1 MASRINYATI
11 IAKYNKV
18 NKGNVRLTQSTLFL
32 SKPISAT
39 TTVYN
44 FDVLESQTQTL
55 QGDEIRLNLNDEYI
69 ITSMGFYLQASILDS
84 LGTNTGA
91 KILLP
96 YAPFE
101 QDSVNASK
109 INNFWNGAFQ
119 ISVNNIV
126 YLDKYDVLKSKY
138 IPRTQFANFNAVTGT
153 PSTQPNIQFSKDG
166 LYGAEPL
173 LTLSGAKKNALTL
186 TLPTAI
192 QPATF
197 RVVDNQGTTYTV
209 SVDRVVARFEGLNA
223 QNGASFQ
230 S

>member
-32 SKPISAT
+32 TKPISPT

-69 ITSMGFYLQASILDS
+69 ITAMGFYLQASVLDDR
-84 LGTNTGA
+84 GQATGV
-91 KILLP
+91 KVLLS

-101 QDSVNASK
+101 QNSTEASK

-126 YLDKYDVLKSKY
+126 YLDKYDTLKSKY
-138 IPRTQFANFNAVTGT
+138 VPRTQFANYSALTGT

-186 TLPTAI
+186 TLPSAI
-192 QPATF
+192 SQATF
-197 RVVDNQGTTYTV
+197 SVTDNSGTVYRLL
-209 SVDRVVARFEGLNA
+209 VDRVVARFEGLNA

-230 S
+230 N